1 MYDLTEWM
9 EKVCSELRR
18 GEVVLTEEQVAD
30 IVLAG
35 NTFDIAKELQQIS
48 LEKR

>member
-9 EKVCSELRR
+9 EQLCSELRR
-18 GEVVLTEEQVAD
+18 GEVVLTEEQMAD
-30 IVLAG
+30 IGLAG